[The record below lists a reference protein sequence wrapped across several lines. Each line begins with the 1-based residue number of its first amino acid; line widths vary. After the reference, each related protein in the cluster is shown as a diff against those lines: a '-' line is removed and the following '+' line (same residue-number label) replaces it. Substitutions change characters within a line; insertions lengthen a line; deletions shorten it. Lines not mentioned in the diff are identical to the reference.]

1 MRINNHAAQEVDKQK
16 AREDIMLSM
25 VLALYNSGAINNETY
40 LKTKRSITRN
50 TRKSGEGNDI

>member
-1 MRINNHAAQEVDKQK
+1 MKIKNHAAQEVDKQK

-50 TRKSGEGNDI
+50 TKKAGEGDV

>member
-1 MRINNHAAQEVDKQK
+1 MKIKNHAEQEVNKQK

-40 LKTKRSITRN
+40 LKTKRSIARN
-50 TRKSGEGNDI
+50 IRKVGEGDV

>member
-1 MRINNHAAQEVDKQK
+1 MKIKNHAAQEVDKQK

-40 LKTKRSITRN
+40 LKTKRSIARN
-50 TRKSGEGNDI
+50 TRKAGEGDV